1 MNDKPTP
8 VNNANNTNDG
18 QTTGEPDYTKP
29 VAYDTQGR
37 PLYLRPSDVSSGES
51 AETRTDNPAAGG
63 QAAGAAG
70 AVAAA
75 AVVDNPPTGAAG
87 TDGDWAPAFN
97 PQSHGNHQY
106 VHVSRPIAPSEAPIP
121 DDIMAKAEESK
132 RKYPHLNLS
141 RGEYIIMAVKRHP
154 IGLFNIWA
162 GAFLAV
168 VVLGGV
174 MASFTVG
181 RDDQSNML
189 LLVLASLGL
198 VAFLA
203 IGMAMIASYIYRAN
217 TFYLTNESV
226 IQEIQ
231 VGIFNKHEQ
240 TVSLANIE
248 DASYYQK
255 GLLPYMLNYGMIRLS
270 TEGDETTYR
279 FTYVSNPKQAIA
291 TLNNAVEAFKN
302 GRPVE

>member
-240 TVSLANIE
+240 TVSL

-255 GLLPYMLNYGMIRLS
+255 GLLPYLLNYGMIRLS